1 MREKIKAFSKGQFKY
16 QLPNLQASVERLVF
30 SVQSGKKV
38 TGTVEIENDE
48 KAPMKGMVYSSDP
61 CMRIQKNAFVGER
74 FVLEYSFD
82 AGSLKP
88 GTVRKGKLTIVSSLG
103 EMSLPFEVTVQVPFL
118 VTTYGK
124 MRDLFHFANLAKDDW
139 NQALEVFQSKEFE
152 TIFFQK
158 EDPNR
163 LVYRALKDSSSP
175 SRGMEEFLIAV
186 HKKAQI
192 HLTLS
197 SRSFEYQNVTESFA
211 DKVLITKDQWGYME
225 LKVESR
231 QPFLVPRVSVI
242 HNEQFVG
249 SQYPLEFFVDAG
261 KLHEG
266 ENYGFFV
273 VQSPYETM
281 EVEVRVSVSH
291 EERVQKKRSHKKELI
306 KLTRNYLD
314 FRLGRT
320 SKSEYITDTDLILGS
335 LSFYEKEEIFD
346 LYRIHLYLIDN
357 RVEKAQEKLDF
368 YRPRLEG
375 WKQEKPLCYG
385 TFLYLE
391 ALWKK
396 DRDVTLRAGEEV
408 ERLYERTG
416 NWRFLWM
423 LIYLGV
429 YKDNLVWKERK
440 LREAILNGSISP
452 VLYYELL
459 EFYNENPEYLID
471 LDKAVMNAV
480 IWGIREQVLS
490 PRISLNLSELLA
502 KERVYGTKTFRVM
515 KYLYEQYHEDLMLQ
529 SIIQL
534 LIAGDKTGSRYV
546 SWYQLGIEKQV
557 KVTKLYEY
565 YMYSIEEDTRKM
577 LPVTVFSYFMYNNDL
592 PAGKKAFLY
601 ANLIRNKD
609 YQPGIYHQYMEEM
622 LSFAK
627 EQLFQHKI
635 NRNLAVIYEELIH
648 ADLIDEQVAKALP
661 CVMFTN
667 ELYCENPNMKG
678 VVVLHKEIDREAYMP
693 LEDGV
698 ARISVFTENAH
709 IFLVDKDNNRYAA
722 TVDYTL
728 NKLLHLEELAD
739 LCLEK
744 APDNGMLLLYQA
756 EQMELYHKHAD
767 NITNTR
773 RRIILMDELK
783 GEYRRNCALKL
794 IDYYYES
801 FDGEQLDA
809 LLGMLD
815 LSHLEV
821 DQRCKMIE
829 YFILRE
835 LYERAETAIRQYGYV
850 GVSPK
855 KLMRFASYCIQALG
869 GKEDPLIL
877 ELSFYVFDQG
887 KYDEKILSYLASFFS
902 GTTEQM
908 FQLWERLTM
917 EGIHAKELEERLL
930 AQILFT
936 ENEVKDAVT
945 VFLPYFEQNENTR
958 LSRAFLA
965 YYSYRYLVF
974 DQVLR
979 DELFQAM
986 DRFLSRDQMDIIML
1000 AWMKRKSRQENLTK
1014 EEQDQI
1020 SHYLS
1025 YFIDKEM
1032 ILPFFQDFKKRMR
1045 IPYEIYQKCY
1055 VEYITNPEHPVT
1067 IGYMIDGSEEED
1079 GFLEEK
1085 MRTVYPGI
1093 FVREFTLF
1101 YNETLKYYIKE
1112 EIDGEEVLTESC
1124 SLTRSRELSEED
1136 NAFNLINLMLAAKEM
1151 GDNATL
1157 LELMENYVMT
1167 DYLIEH
1173 GFEPIL

>member
-16 QLPNLQASVERLVF
+16 QLPNLQASVERLVLGA
-30 SVQSGKKV
+30 QSGETV
-38 TGTVEIENDE
+38 TGSVVIENDE

-61 CMRIQKNAFVGER
+61 CMRIPENTFVGER
-74 FVLEYSFD
+74 YILEYCFD
-82 AGSLKP
+82 AKSLKP
-88 GTVRKGKLTIVSSLG
+88 GTVRRGKLTIVSSLG
-103 EMSLPFEVTVQVPFL
+103 EMSIPFEVTVQVPFL

-139 NQALEVFQSKEFE
+139 NQALDVFTSKEFE
-152 TIFFQK
+152 TIFFHK

-175 SRGMEEFLIAV
+175 SRGMEEFLVAV

-192 HLTLS
+192 HLSLS
-197 SRSFEYQNVTESFA
+197 NRSFHYQNVTESFA
-211 DKVLITKDQWGYME
+211 DKVLVTKDQWGYVE
-225 LKVESR
+225 LEVTSK
-231 QPFLVPRVSVI
+231 QPFLVPRVSII

-249 SQYPLEFFVDAG
+249 NQYPLEFFVDAG

-266 ENYGFFV
+266 ENYGSFLV
-273 VQSPYETM
+273 KSPYETM
-281 EVEVRVSVSH
+281 EVEVRLSISREEKEH
-291 EERVQKKRSHKKELI
+291 EAQSHKKDLA

-314 FRLGRT
+314 FRLGRIA
-320 SKSEYITDTDLILGS
+320 KSEYITDTDLILGS
-335 LSFYEKEEIFD
+335 LSFYEREEIYD
-346 LYRIHLYLIDN
+346 LNRIHLYLIDN
-357 RVEKAQEKLDF
+357 RGEKAQEKLDF
-368 YRPRLEG
+368 YRTRLDG
-375 WKQEKPLCYG
+375 WKTEKPLCYG
-385 TFLYLE
+385 AFLYLE
-391 ALWKK
+391 ALRRK
-396 DRDVTLRAGEEV
+396 DPDVTLHASEEV
-408 ERLYERTG
+408 ERLYEITG

-423 LIYLGV
+423 LIYLGAH
-429 YKDNLVWKERK
+429 KDNLMWKEKK
-440 LREAILNGSISP
+440 LRQAIADGCISP

-459 EFYNENPEYLID
+459 DFYNENPEYLID
-471 LDKAVMNAV
+471 LDGAVLNTV
-480 IWGIREQVLS
+480 IWGIREQALS
-490 PRISLNLSELLA
+490 PQVSLQLAQLLT
-502 KERVYGTKTFRVM
+502 KERAYGTKTFRVM
-515 KYLYEQYHEDLMLQ
+515 EYLYEQYHEDSMLQ
-529 SIIQL
+529 SIIRI
-534 LIAGDKTGSRYV
+534 LIAGDKTGSRYF
-546 SWYQLGIEKQV
+546 SWYRLGIEKQV

-565 YMYSIEEDTRKM
+565 YMYSVEENTMQM

-592 PAGKKAFLY
+592 SAGKKAFLY

-622 LSFAK
+622 LKFAI
-627 EQLFQHKI
+627 EQLLMHKI
-635 NRNLAVIYEELIH
+635 NRNLAVLYEEFIH
-648 ADLIDEQVAKALP
+648 EDMIDERIAKALP
-661 CVMFTN
+661 CVMFSN
-667 ELYCENPNMKG
+667 ELYCHNPNMKG
-678 VVVLHKEIDREAYMP
+678 VVVLHKEIDREAYTP
-693 LEDGV
+693 LEEGG
-698 ARISVFTENAH
+698 AQISIFTENAH
-709 IFLVDKDNNRYAA
+709 IFLVDQDDNRYAA

-739 LCLEK
+739 ICLEK
-744 APDNGMLLLYQA
+744 APENGMLLLYQA

-809 LLGMLD
+809 LLCMLD
-815 LSHLEV
+815 FSHLEI
-821 DQRCKMIE
+821 DQRCKMME
-829 YFILRE
+829 YLILRE
-835 LYERAETAIRQYGYV
+835 LFDQAETYIRQYGYV

-855 KLMRFASYCIQALG
+855 KIMRFTSFRIQKAN
-869 GKEDPLIL
+869 GKEDPFLL
-877 ELSFYVFDQG
+877 ELSWFVFEKG
-887 KYDEKILSYLASFFS
+887 KYDERILSYLAKFFS

-908 FQLWERLTM
+908 FRLWERLSM
-917 EGIHAKELEERLL
+917 EGIDAKELEERLL
-930 AQILFT
+930 GQILFT

-945 VFLPYFEQNENTR
+945 VFLPYFEQNEDTR

-979 DELFQAM
+979 DELFGAM
-986 DRFLSRDQMDIIML
+986 ERFLARDKMDIIML
-1000 AWMKRKSRQENLTK
+1000 AWMKRKSRQETLTVGEK
-1014 EEQDQI
+1014 EQI
-1020 SHYLS
+1020 RSYLN
-1025 YFIDKEM
+1025 YFVDKEL
-1032 ILPFFQDFKKRMR
+1032 ILSFFQDFKKRMW

-1067 IGYMIDGSEEED
+1067 ICYMIDGSEDED
-1079 GFLEEK
+1079 GFREEK

-1112 EIDGEEVLTESC
+1112 EIDGEEVLTESY

-1136 NAFNLINLMLAAKEM
+1136 NAFNMINLMLAAKEM